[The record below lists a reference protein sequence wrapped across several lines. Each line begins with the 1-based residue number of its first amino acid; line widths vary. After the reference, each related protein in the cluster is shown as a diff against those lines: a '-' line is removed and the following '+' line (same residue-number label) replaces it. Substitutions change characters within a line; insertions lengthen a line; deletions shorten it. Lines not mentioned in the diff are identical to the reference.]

1 MNLKKAENPFLFTG
15 CWELKGMLGR
25 TAWDERQLLEIIE
38 EIPLDSVY
46 YHTHSFFLRHQY
58 IAGPYPNDFA
68 TWAAI
73 QLRDHVLGEKLG
85 ILDPFD
91 YDNLESL
98 RAEIVT
104 IIDNHLS
111 RLQIIPRIIYGEPF
125 HFMQSRIITVPTG
138 LKANDLAE
146 FCGVLSSTD
155 SSVVYF
161 HTFEAMLRLGRREGD
176 FPIWI
181 KSQLGETELASAISQ
196 LDLYMSNLEF
206 IRKQIIT
213 LCGTVLEKERK
224 DESSRGL

>member
-1 MNLKKAENPFLFTG
+1 MSLKKAENPFAFTG

-46 YHTHSFFLRHQY
+46 YHTHGFFLRHQH

-85 ILDPFD
+85 ILDPFE

-98 RAEIVT
+98 RGEIINT
-104 IIDNHLS
+104 IDNHLS
-111 RLQIIPRIIYGEPF
+111 RLQVIPRIIYGEPF
-125 HFMQSRIITVPTG
+125 HFMQSRIIAVSTG
-138 LKANDLAE
+138 LAAHNLAE
-146 FCGVLSSTD
+146 FCHILSATD
-155 SSVVYF
+155 ASVVYF

-176 FPIWI
+176 FPFWI
-181 KSQLGETELASAISQ
+181 KTQLGETELAAAISH
-196 LDLYMSNLEF
+196 LDLYMSNLESF
-206 IRKQIIT
+206 RNQIIT
-213 LCGTVLEKERK
+213 LCGVVLEKEG
-224 DESSRGL
+224 ENEPA